1 MTPEEVE
8 SVARQ
13 AAQEAL
19 AGFASEIQEA
29 ADRGVTAALERV
41 GIDPDDPTAVQ
52 RDLAFLRDW
61 RTTTAG
67 MRKKGLVT
75 AAGVIVVGALG
86 ALWLGIKALIL
97 GD

>member
-8 SVARQ
+8 AIARQ

-19 AGFASEIQEA
+19 ASFAAEVQEA
-29 ADRGVTAALERV
+29 ADKGVTAALERV

-67 MRKKGLVT
+67 MRRKGIMT
-75 AAGVIVVGALG
+75 AVGVIVVGALG
-86 ALWLGIKALIL
+86 ALWLGFKALIL